1 VICKVFIAWLLSIE
15 DLFRISVAL
24 WHWSMNVWRRGSL
37 SNMTKKNIVLL
48 LNEKLCNALVLVLP
62 NFNKLFEVGCDACR
76 VGIEGVFFLRETS
89 HTPFQWEIE
98 WSSLEV
104 VTYDKKKKTP
114 WCGNGFENL
123 GALFY

>member
-1 VICKVFIAWLLSIE
+1 
-15 DLFRISVAL
+15 
-24 WHWSMNVWRRGSL
+24 
-37 SNMTKKNIVLL
+37 MTKKNIVLL

-76 VGIEGVFFLRETS
+76 VGIEGVFFLREAS

-104 VTYDKKKKTP
+104 VTYDKKKK
-114 WCGNGFENL
+114 L
-123 GALFY
+123 HDVVMALKI